1 MLENSTIQ
9 SKLGLMD
16 QIYHWV
22 NGNGVKGEEGAGS
35 FSPGPEGLTVL
46 ENTLVP
52 LLMVS
57 IYAYAGLQQGTFTA

>member
-1 MLENSTIQ
+1 
-9 SKLGLMD
+9 MD

-57 IYAYAGLQQGTFTA
+57 IYAYAGLQQGNFTA